1 MAKESSLKKD
11 VEHKAMEKQEV
22 GMKISIGETQKGK
35 QASVYT
41 VKELAEQAD
50 ILFGTRPECIMT
62 ALRTE
67 KKTEFTVDEARNLV
81 KKFLKR
87 EVK

>member
-1 MAKESSLKKD
+1 MAKKSSLKKD

-22 GMKISIGETQKGK
+22 GMETSIGETQRGK

-50 ILFGTRPECIMT
+50 ILFGTRPECIMA

>member
-22 GMKISIGETQKGK
+22 GMKISIGETQKVK

-50 ILFGTRPECIMT
+50 ILFGTRPECIMA

>member
-22 GMKISIGETQKGK
+22 GMKISIGETQKGN

-50 ILFGTRPECIMT
+50 ILF
-62 ALRTE
+62 
-67 KKTEFTVDEARNLV
+67 
-81 KKFLKR
+81 
-87 EVK
+87 

>member
-1 MAKESSLKKD
+1 
-11 VEHKAMEKQEV
+11 MET
-22 GMKISIGETQKGK
+22 SIREIPKGK

-41 VKELAEQAD
+41 AKELAEQAD
-50 ILFGTRPECIMT
+50 TLFGTRPECIMA

-67 KKTEFTVDEARNLV
+67 KKTEFTVDEARDLV

>member
-1 MAKESSLKKD
+1 
-11 VEHKAMEKQEV
+11 MET
-22 GMKISIGETQKGK
+22 SIGGTQRGK

-41 VKELAEQAD
+41 AKELAEQAD
-50 ILFGTRPECIMT
+50 TLFGTRPECIMA

-67 KKTEFTVDEARNLV
+67 KKTEFTVDEARDLV

>member
-1 MAKESSLKKD
+1 
-11 VEHKAMEKQEV
+11 MET
-22 GMKISIGETQKGK
+22 SIGGTQRGK

-62 ALRTE
+62 ALQAE
-67 KKTEFTVDEARNLV
+67 KKTEFTVDEARDLV